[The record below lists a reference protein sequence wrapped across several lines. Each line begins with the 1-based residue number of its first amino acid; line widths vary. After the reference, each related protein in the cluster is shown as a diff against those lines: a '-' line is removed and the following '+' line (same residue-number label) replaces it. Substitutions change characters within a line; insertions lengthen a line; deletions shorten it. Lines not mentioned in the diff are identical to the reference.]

1 MKKYKTFKAIEII
14 CHILGFPL
22 LLAVLVGVS
31 IPTFKGGIGYG
42 VPVFAGVIVTFV
54 IALIYYIV
62 FFVSASKEK
71 KRRAVLQ
78 QRIESA
84 DRNGSVRP
92 STADPSRK
100 TGIVLAIV
108 SVICLTGLWVLI
120 DLALPN
126 PIQTATSN
134 TVLYEDLSDNWQA
147 RGDVHVELLDEFI
160 TKSFKAGNLKQKSLD
175 EYLKEGIKNAEVKE
189 LIANEFESIDKNGYA
204 TFIGPSIDL
213 AQNERMTIPALVHL
227 LLDERTPV
235 SDSNGKRTD
244 SMIPLTTFALR
255 VVTDENADFEV
266 GSNYQ
271 YIRSNQAYQLYT
283 GNFDKVGNTYTH
295 LIIFDSNVGYAKVQ
309 FLSAK
314 NDDFSF
320 VYEINYS
327 DGLKIAC
334 YQYKLDKVVSI
345 SIIEQNGNGYK
356 CTLTESGEEPITT
369 DYATLREAFEDFA
382 EFEFMAGLDPTK
394 LTVNSF
400 IGDDAVAPSM
410 WIPSEYIAL
419 EKTTELAYA
428 DWDVLDMLGSAMGFN
443 VPLDVI
449 KSIDITFSGMRIT
462 GDKILT
468 SYAPTI
474 NDALATVS
482 ALASTKEILGSDL
495 TIGFNTETGELS
507 LVPCNE
513 ARGTLDY
520 MRVAW
525 LQNNGLLY
533 VLVGLFSTRKVF
545 LIFGAVI
552 AMLSYVIGVMREM
565 YAKGKSEQQDQS
577 EAVEETVET
586 EDNEVLEDMHD
597 IDIDVS
603 DPVTFTSVTED
614 ENNE

>member
-1 MKKYKTFKAIEII
+1 MKNYKAYKAIEII

-42 VPVFAGVIVTFV
+42 IPVFAGVIVTFV

-62 FFVSASKEK
+62 FIVLAKKEK
-71 KRRAVLQ
+71 KRREVLK

-92 STADPSRK
+92 STADPARR

-160 TKSFKAGNLKQKSLD
+160 TKAFNAGNLKQKSLD
-175 EYLKEGIKNAEVKE
+175 EYLKEGIKNKEVKQ
-189 LIANEFESIDKNGYA
+189 LIADEFESIDKNGYA

-213 AQNERMTIPALVHL
+213 AQNRRMTIPALVHL
-227 LLDERTPV
+227 LLDEREPV
-235 SDSNGKRTD
+235 SDSNGNRLD
-244 SMIPLTTFALR
+244 SKIPLTTFALR
-255 VVTDENADFEV
+255 YVEDGDTDLQIGN
-266 GSNYQ
+266 NYQ
-271 YIRSNQAYQLYT
+271 YIRSNQQYQLYT
-283 GNFDKVGNTYTH
+283 GTFEEVGTKYDKA
-295 LIIFDSNVGYAKVQ
+295 IIYDSNVGVIRIQ
-309 FLSAK
+309 LLSGK
-314 NDDFSF
+314 NGDVSY
-320 VYEINYS
+320 VYEIKHS
-327 DGLKIAC
+327 GEDKVSC
-334 YQYKLDKVVSI
+334 YQYTLDKVTAS
-345 SIIEQNGNGYK
+345 SIIEKSGSGYK
-356 CTLTESGEEPITT
+356 YTLVESGEITST
-369 DYATLREAFEDFA
+369 ADYAELDKALSDNA
-382 EFEFMAGLDPTK
+382 EFDFLANVDFSA
-394 LTVNSF
+394 LTVNNF
-400 IGDDAVAPSM
+400 IGDEAIVPAG
-410 WIPSEYIAL
+410 WNAGVIVL

-428 DWDVLDMLGSAMGFN
+428 DWDVLDMLGTAMGFN
-443 VPLDVI
+443 VPIDMI
-449 KSIDITFSGMRIT
+449 KDINITFSGITIT

-482 ALASTKEILGSDL
+482 ALASSKEILGSEL
-495 TIGFNTETGELS
+495 TVGFNTETGELS

-513 ARGTLDY
+513 SRGTLDY

-565 YAKGKSEQQDQS
+565 YARGKE
-577 EAVEETVET
+577 EAQPEEETTDIVEE
-586 EDNEVLEDMHD
+586 DEVISDDMHE

-603 DPVTFTSVTED
+603 DPVLTTTTDKTES
-614 ENNE
+614 E

>member
-1 MKKYKTFKAIEII
+1 MKNYKAYKAIEII

-42 VPVFAGVIVTFV
+42 IPVFAGVIVTLV

-62 FFVSASKEK
+62 FIVSAKKEK
-71 KRRAVLQ
+71 KRREVLK

-92 STADPSRK
+92 STADPARR

-160 TKSFKAGNLKQKSLD
+160 TKSFNAGNLKQKSLD
-175 EYLKEGIKNAEVKE
+175 EYLKEGIKNKEVKQ
-189 LIANEFESIDKNGYA
+189 LIADEFESIDKNGYA

-213 AQNERMTIPALVHL
+213 AQNRRMTIPALVHL
-227 LLDERTPV
+227 LLDEREPV
-235 SDSNGKRTD
+235 SDSNGNRLD
-244 SMIPLTTFALR
+244 SKIPLATFALR
-255 VVTDENADFEV
+255 YIGGEDSDLQI

-271 YIRSNQAYQLYT
+271 YIRSNQQYQLYT
-283 GNFDKVGNTYTH
+283 GTFEKVGKMYDKA
-295 LIIFDSNVGYAKVQ
+295 IIFDSNVGVIRLQ
-309 FLSAK
+309 FLSGK
-314 NDDFSF
+314 NGEVSY
-320 VYEINYS
+320 VYEIKHS
-327 DGLKIAC
+327 GEDKVSC
-334 YQYKLDKVVSI
+334 YQYTLDKVTAS
-345 SIIEQNGNGYK
+345 SIIEKNGSGYK
-356 CTLTESGEEPITT
+356 YTLVESGDTNTT
-369 DYATLREAFEDFA
+369 DYADLNEALSDNA
-382 EFEFMAGLDPTK
+382 EFDFLANVDFSA
-394 LTVNSF
+394 LTVNNF
-400 IGDDAVAPSM
+400 IGDEAIVPAG
-410 WIPSEYIAL
+410 WNAGVIVL

-428 DWDVLDMLGSAMGFN
+428 DWDVLDMLGTAMGFN
-443 VPLDVI
+443 VPIDMI
-449 KSIDITFSGMRIT
+449 KDINITFSGMTIT

-468 SYAPTI
+468 SFVPTI

-482 ALASTKEILGSDL
+482 ALASSKEILGSDL

-513 ARGTLDY
+513 SRGTLDY

-565 YAKGKSEQQDQS
+565 YARGKE
-577 EAVEETVET
+577 EAQPEEETTVIAEEEVVE
-586 EDNEVLEDMHD
+586 DDVISDDMHE

-603 DPVTFTSVTED
+603 DPVLTINIDETES
-614 ENNE
+614 E